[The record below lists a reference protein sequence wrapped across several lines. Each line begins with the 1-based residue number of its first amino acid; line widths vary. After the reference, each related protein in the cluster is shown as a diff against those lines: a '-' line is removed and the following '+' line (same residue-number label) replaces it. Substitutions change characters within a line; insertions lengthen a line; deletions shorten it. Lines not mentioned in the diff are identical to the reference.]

1 MLGNSDAGLEIA
13 ENTSSPLDSCALLP
27 AEPLIADK
35 GHRHSLRSRVASQ
48 LGVANKDLIAY
59 LTEEELEII
68 GRCARNI
75 RRYAEDQKEAAIFG
89 LKAFLWDSNIKTY

>member
-1 MLGNSDAGLEIA
+1 M
-13 ENTSSPLDSCALLP
+13 PLP

-59 LTEEELEII
+59 LTEEGWKSSEDAPEIFV
-68 GRCARNI
+68 GMR
-75 RRYAEDQKEAAIFG
+75 K
-89 LKAFLWDSNIKTY
+89 IKKKRLSLG